1 MFIIPIHLHARA
13 VAVRVLAYRSPI
25 IKCVPCRSTPV
36 SFTSKECTLSFDAPD
51 ANDLAKHEQVIG
63 ALTDRTGVPLAEVRA
78 LYAGELARLARGATV
93 RSYLALRT
101 TSNVLAML
109 RGRRDRA

>member
-1 MFIIPIHLHARA
+1 
-13 VAVRVLAYRSPI
+13 VDSQVW
-25 IKCVPCRSTPV
+25 PV
-36 SFTSKECTLSFDAPD
+36 DFGFEENTLNVNAPD
-51 ANDLAKHEQVIG
+51 ANDVAQQEHVIG

-78 LYAGELARLARGATV
+78 LYAGEYARLARDATV

-109 RGRRDRA
+109 RARRDRT